1 MASFAGKD
9 MLIKLEISGTFTTIA
24 GLRSTSIT
32 ANKEMVDITNKDSS
46 GVRTLLAGAGI
57 NSLTISGSG
66 VLTDDPVHDTLE
78 GLRTAST
85 ISDFQVVIG
94 TQGTYEGPFEITSL
108 EFSSEYNGE
117 VTYSL
122 TLESAGSI
130 TYT

>member
-1 MASFAGKD
+1 MASFAGQD
-9 MLIKLEISGTFTTIA
+9 MLIKLDISGTFTTIA

-66 VLTDDPVHDTLE
+66 VLTDDAVHDTLQ

-94 TQGTYEGPFEITSL
+94 TQGTYGGPFELTSL

-122 TLESAGSI
+122 TLESAGAI